1 MTESAEPELVEEPP
15 PQVYRLKRGKVPFAL
30 RLKSWWQGCEL
41 REREEPAAPPAAET
55 DEAKSRVSIDQEAM
69 ERLKEPWQP
78 ERLAMAQRIW
88 GEGFVTPGGPD
99 YVGEMVKPFGLTN
112 ESVVLDIGAALGGP
126 ARLMA
131 KEFSSWVTGL
141 ESDPRLAEEGMA
153 LSTKAGLAKKAV
165 IEHFETGQLSIRE
178 SKFHCIFSKEALF
191 RIGDKEELLPR
202 IQKGLKPRG
211 QLLFSDFVLAEPDTA
226 NGAVEA
232 WSAVHN
238 PAPEFWTKSDYVS
251 RLEALNFD
259 VRVDED
265 ITERLR
271 SEILRGCMK
280 FVDSA
285 AKADLSRLDKVAIT
299 AELEYWARCVAA
311 LESDA
316 LGVCRIYCIAP

>member
-1 MTESAEPELVEEPP
+1 MTESAESELIEEPP
-15 PQVYRLKRGKVPFAL
+15 PQVYRLKRGKVPLAL
-30 RLKSWWQGCEL
+30 RLKSWWQGVEL
-41 REREEPAAPPAAET
+41 REREEEAPPPAA
-55 DEAKSRVSIDQEAM
+55 KSDAAESSISIDQEAM
-69 ERLKEPWQP
+69 QRLKEPWQP

-88 GEGFVTPGGPD
+88 GEGFVTPGGPE
-99 YVGEMVKPFGLTN
+99 YVEYMVKPFGLTN

-131 KEFSSWVTGL
+131 KEFDSWVTGL
-141 ESDPRLAEEGMA
+141 ESDPRLAQEGMA

-165 IEHFETGQLSIRE
+165 IEHFEPGQLSIRE
-178 SKFHCIFSKEALF
+178 SKYHCIFSKEALY
-191 RIGDKEELLPR
+191 RIGNQEELLPR

-211 QLLFSDFVLAEPDTA
+211 QLLFSDFVLAEPDTTNKA
-226 NGAVEA
+226 LEA
-232 WSAVHN
+232 WSAVHS
-238 PAPEFWTKSDYVS
+238 PAPEFWTKADYVS

-265 ITERLR
+265 ITDRLR
-271 SEILRGCMK
+271 SEILKGCMA

-285 AKADLSRLDKVAIT
+285 AKADLSRVDKVAIT

-316 LGVCRIYCIAP
+316 LGVCRIYCLAP